1 MKRHPTLALVLN
13 LAAGIWFVIL
23 AARFFQRGDL
33 SMGLLAGA
41 AGIALLVLARQD
53 FAKLRR
59 P

>member
-1 MKRHPTLALVLN
+1 MKKQQMFLIVLN
-13 LAAGIWFVIL
+13 LAGGIWLLIL

-33 SMGLLAGA
+33 TMGLLTGA

-53 FAKLRR
+53 FARLRR